1 MIKTPHPLKLGGLA
15 IAAVILVVL
24 LLGTESW
31 PMRVALLALGAVG
44 ALTAVDLPFPQY
56 HFAWGPICHGV
67 WNGSSQLCDRRI
79 QA

>member
-1 MIKTPHPLKLGGLA
+1 
-15 IAAVILVVL
+15 
-24 LLGTESW
+24 
-31 PMRVALLALGAVG
+31 MRVALLALGAVG

-56 HFAWGPICHGV
+56 HLLGAPICHGV

>member
-56 HFAWGPICHGV
+56 HLLGAPCHGV

>member
-56 HFAWGPICHGV
+56 HLFGAPICHGV

>member
-1 MIKTPHPLKLGGLA
+1 MIKTTSIEARGLA

-44 ALTAVDLPFPQY
+44 ALTAVDLPFPTVS
-56 HFAWGPICHGV
+56 FAWGPICHGV

>member
-31 PMRVALLALGAVG
+31 PMRVALLALSVPSV
-44 ALTAVDLPFPQY
+44 L
-56 HFAWGPICHGV
+56 
-67 WNGSSQLCDRRI
+67 
-79 QA
+79 